1 MKTIILLT
9 AGWLCILLGA
19 AGLVLP
25 FIPGA
30 VLLLIGI
37 TLLSQHYSWA
47 RRLLV
52 RARDRFPNIWRSI
65 HEHRTKTTR
74 FRMRVKEGLQRMK
87 LHRAI
92 KYLVIALAI
101 AAEIIEEQVFHR
113 LLIAY
118 GKHPADTV
126 WDDIAL
132 GTTFGIVLFVI
143 LTLFDKAK
151 EHERRR
157 ARMIAGM
164 NHHIR
169 NALQVIQYGLT
180 DNATMPAEY
189 VRDAINRIEWALREV
204 LPDEEAG
211 KEYRPQPQS
220 VEATTERKLAG

>member
-1 MKTIILLT
+1 MKTVIVLT

-25 FIPGA
+25 IIPGT
-30 VLLLIGI
+30 VLLLTGI
-37 TLLSQHYSWA
+37 ALLSQHYSWA
-47 RRLLV
+47 RWLLA
-52 RARDRFPNIWRSI
+52 RARDRFPNVWRSL
-65 HEHRTKTTR
+65 HEYRTRTTR
-74 FRMRVKEGLQRMK
+74 FWMRVKEGLQRMR
-87 LHRAI
+87 LHGLF

-118 GKHPADTV
+118 GKNPADTL
-126 WDDIAL
+126 WDEIAM
-132 GTTFGIVLFVI
+132 GTIFGIVLFVI
-143 LTLFDKAK
+143 LTLFDK

-157 ARMIAGM
+157 ARMIARM

-180 DNATMPAEY
+180 DTATMPAEY
-189 VRDAINRIEWALREV
+189 MRDAIKRIEWALREV

-211 KEYRPQPQS
+211 KYRPPPQS
-220 VEATTERKLAG
+220 AEVTTEGKLAG